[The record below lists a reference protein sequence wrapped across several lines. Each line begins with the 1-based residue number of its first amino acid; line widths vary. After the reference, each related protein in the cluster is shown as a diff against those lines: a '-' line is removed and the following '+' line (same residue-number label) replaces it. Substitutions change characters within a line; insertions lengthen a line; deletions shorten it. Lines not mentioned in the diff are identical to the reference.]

1 MSINKIMNDEVHP
14 TDNASDAIDSVKL
27 ESAGEKPFHLRIWS
41 IFARSIRLKVSLLI
55 LLPVVLALLL
65 STLIEFQ
72 LHRERDLRNMSL
84 LASQTG
90 HVIQQSLRHEMLLS
104 DFEGIQSTLDAIWAD
119 EQFRALYILDK
130 NGKVVFSPS
139 EKSTSISLDNEEESC
154 QPCHRLAADDRPS
167 GILITTSDGQQVFR
181 SMHPIENKPECAEC
195 HNPDDRIIGL
205 LLTDLSIESV
215 EEAVVA
221 GTRSSLLWWIG
232 ALLATTIIANLAINQ
247 FVLQRLGRLTEAIRN
262 FSLGKKNPQLP
273 VTSEDEIGKLSEAF
287 NAMSSRVELHEKENK
302 ALTEALDNRI
312 AERGVLLKRL
322 IHAQEEERK
331 RIAREIHDEF
341 GQSLSSIALNIELT
355 HRALA
360 QDPNKATDYLSR
372 AGELVANSTDQMY
385 NLILGLRPSALD
397 DLGLIAA
404 LKSHIHRTLEP
415 AGIGYDFQTE
425 ALTDRLPPQIETT
438 LFRLIQEALTN
449 IIRHAGASRVTL
461 SISLRSGV
469 IQGDVID
476 DGVGFDPS
484 SIRISDQDEQGLGL
498 LGMRERVEQFGGTLD
513 VDSSPGSGTRIRIRL
528 PIEAIRNA

>member
-55 LLPVVLALLL
+55 LLPVLLALLL

-139 EKSTSISLDNEEESC
+139 EESTSLSLDNEEESC

-360 QDPNKATDYLSR
+360 QDPNKATDHLSR

-461 SISLRSGV
+461 SISLRNGV

>member
-1 MSINKIMNDEVHP
+1 MNDEVHP

-27 ESAGEKPFHLRIWS
+27 ERAEEKPFHLRIWS

-55 LLPVVLALLL
+55 LLPVLLALLL

-139 EKSTSISLDNEEESC
+139 EKSTSLSLDNEEESC

-273 VTSEDEIGKLSEAF
+273 VTSGDEIGKLSEAF
-287 NAMSSRVELHEKENK
+287 NSMSSRVELHEKENK

-360 QDPNKATDYLSR
+360 QDPNKATDHLSR

-425 ALTDRLPPQIETT
+425 ALTNRLPPQIETA

-449 IIRHAGASRVTL
+449 IIRHAEASRVTL
-461 SISLRSGV
+461 SISLRNGV